1 MGKGVVRDSHPQNAA
16 SARSTALRHADLVL
30 LLGARLNWIL
40 HFGEP
45 PKWSPHVRFI
55 QVDVSAEELGR
66 NRGDPE
72 LAIVGD
78 VAVVAKQLLSALGG
92 WRWDPQASEY
102 AAQLGQAKAKNEA
115 AAASRL
121 QDAKLPMTHGHAFD
135 VIRSTLHR
143 LSPPENGQTVYVSE
157 GANTMDISRSMF
169 PVEHPRLRL
178 DAGTYATMGVGPGYA
193 IAAYAA
199 YNGGGVSTDIEPVSN
214 EGTHKKKQKK
224 KIVALEGDSAFG
236 FSSMEV
242 ETMARYGM
250 DILVFVLNNGGIYH
264 GDSDSAEEWSK
275 LQQASLVAD
284 ATDSLISGGGGGP
297 SADRGVQDHQKG
309 GLRSTSLGWQ
319 VRYEKLA
326 EACGGKGYF
335 VRSSEEL
342 ERATAE
348 GFRANV
354 PVVVNIVIEAG
365 KASKLVSLQVM
376 NYRPGALGVSTFL
389 FQSPTSAWHL
399 ILFDLSSV
407 LRQLTVHPRDIGVC
421 MAG

>member
-1 MGKGVVRDSHPQNAA
+1 M
-16 SARSTALRHADLVL
+16 
-30 LLGARLNWIL
+30 
-40 HFGEP
+40 
-45 PKWSPHVRFI
+45 RFI
-55 QVDVSAEELGR
+55 QVDVSAEDVGR

-78 VAVVAKQLLSALGG
+78 VAVVTKQLLSALGG
-92 WRWDPQASEY
+92 WRWDSQASEF

-115 AAASRL
+115 AAVSRA
-121 QDAKLPMTHGHAFD
+121 QDAKLPMTHAHAFH

-143 LSPPENGQTVYVSE
+143 LSPPEHGQIVYVSE
-157 GANTMDISRSMF
+157 GADTMDISRSMF

-199 YNGGGVSTDIEPVSN
+199 YNGGGVSPDIEPVSN
-214 EGTHKKKQKK
+214 EGTHKKK

-236 FSSMEV
+236 FSAMEV

-250 DILVFVLNNGGIYH
+250 DILIFVLNNGGIYH

-284 ATDSLISGGGGGP
+284 ATDASTFP
-297 SADRGVQDHQKG
+297 SVGAPTADGGVQDPQKG

-326 EACGGKGYF
+326 EACGGRGYF
-335 VRSSEEL
+335 VRSPEEL

-348 GFRANV
+348 GFRAKV

-365 KASKLVSLQVM
+365 KASKLEFAWQAS
-376 NYRPGALGVSTFL
+376 ATSSSSTA
-389 FQSPTSAWHL
+389 T
-399 ILFDLSSV
+399 
-407 LRQLTVHPRDIGVC
+407 
-421 MAG
+421 